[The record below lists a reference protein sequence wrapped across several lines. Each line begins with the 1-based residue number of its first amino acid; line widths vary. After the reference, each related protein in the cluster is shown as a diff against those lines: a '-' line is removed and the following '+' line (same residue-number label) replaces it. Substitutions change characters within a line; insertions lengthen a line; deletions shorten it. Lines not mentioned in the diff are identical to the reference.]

1 MAGHRLILH
10 IGSMPFSN
18 IPAMAGAG
26 DRIVDLH
33 SLLSEISPEISAY
46 LFPGLDSG
54 TLEETCTRIGK
65 ELGADTGDREN
76 AGNFAVLQDGRLVPA
91 EKALLMPE
99 RGYSSCVQ
107 EPDYGFRPTED
118 SVNVRDVRRYSLD
131 KSRKSRSQR
140 SRLRKIRD
148 GLFPVEAG
156 LEPDAEEN
164 IPYGAMPVLSAPAV
178 TALDIP
184 DETDS
189 RTEAILSEIQR
200 IQSKFGVTIDELEII
215 LNYRIKLSRLLIT
228 RRNEIFMSDFD
239 NREIKMDHLS
249 KAVFFLYLRHPEGIR
264 FKDLPEYRDELLQIY
279 MRITGRD
286 NMEDIRKSIDDIA
299 DPLGNAIN
307 VKVSRVKSAFRSAVS
322 DRIARYY
329 YIDGQAGSAKRILL
343 DRDFVIWE
351 KPAPSGK

>member
-10 IGSMPFSN
+10 IGSKPFSN
-18 IPAMAGAG
+18 IPEVDGPG

-33 SLLSEISPEISAY
+33 SLLTEISPEISAY
-46 LFPGLDSG
+46 LFPGLGSG
-54 TLEETCTRIGK
+54 TPEETCIRIAK
-65 ELGADTGDREN
+65 ELGADADGMEN
-76 AGNFAVLQDGRLVPA
+76 GGRFAVLQGGRLIPA
-91 EKALLMPE
+91 EMAVRTPE
-99 RGYSSCVQ
+99 KGESYCAQ
-107 EPDYGFRPTED
+107 EQDYGCRPTED
-118 SVNVRDVRRYSLD
+118 SGDMRNVRRYSLG

-140 SRLRKIRD
+140 SGLGKIRYS
-148 GLFPVEAG
+148 LFPAKAVQ
-156 LEPDAEEN
+156 EPDTEDN
-164 IPYGAMPVLSAPAV
+164 TLYGAIPAPSAPEA
-178 TALDIP
+178 TAQDIP
-184 DETDS
+184 DETDP

-215 LNYRIKLSRLLIT
+215 LNYRIKLSRLFIT
-228 RRNEIFMSDFD
+228 RRNGIFMSDFD

-264 FKDLPEYRDELLQIY
+264 FKDLPEYRDELLKIY

-351 KPAPSGK
+351 H

>member
-1 MAGHRLILH
+1 MH
-10 IGSMPFSN
+10 
-18 IPAMAGAG
+18 
-26 DRIVDLH
+26 
-33 SLLSEISPEISAY
+33 
-46 LFPGLDSG
+46 
-54 TLEETCTRIGK
+54 
-65 ELGADTGDREN
+65 ADTGDREN

-249 KAVFFLYLRHPEGIR
+249 KTVFFLYLRHPEGIR
-264 FKDLPEYRDELLQIY
+264 FKDLPDLLLPVFPGIVPVIVVEKAGIIRRSPRSRLAAQLDTGHAVTLESHYRHHVVLLRELLLIPAYAAQCLV
-279 MRITGRD
+279 D
-286 NMEDIRKSIDDIA
+286 C
-299 DPLGNAIN
+299 
-307 VKVSRVKSAFRSAVS
+307 
-322 DRIARYY
+322 
-329 YIDGQAGSAKRILL
+329 L
-343 DRDFVIWE
+343 DRLIVYR
-351 KPAPSGK
+351 